1 MPQDYHPFFIL
12 HFSKYAPIV
21 FICNGRVYGKCSE
34 NAGQILGYC
43 VWQIDNILD
52 SRDSTHCNTP
62 PLQTFELES
71 KN

>member
-1 MPQDYHPFFIL
+1 MEGCMGNVQIM
-12 HFSKYAPIV
+12 S
-21 FICNGRVYGKCSE
+21 N

-43 VWQIDNILD
+43 VWKINNILD

>member
-1 MPQDYHPFFIL
+1 MEGCMGNVQIM
-12 HFSKYAPIV
+12 S
-21 FICNGRVYGKCSE
+21 N